1 MQYLSRI
8 CGVFFIVLMGLGC
21 DNEAPVSSDL
31 FEDEP
36 AVLAKQ
42 QERAAFASFQAAGP
56 AGARGVLAEGATFP
70 PTKGGFLILHRGNDW
85 ISYNVHTTGL
95 PQGAYTNW
103 WIIFNDPSQCAI
115 SNECTLDDVFAMPA
129 PSRPS
134 VFWAA
139 PGIVQSNGVGNFWA
153 KISEGQA
160 SGGVEPFLIGM
171 GLEDA
176 ANAAVFVI
184 IKYHGPASN
193 DPGELFLQTHS
204 VVGLCDDRA
213 NALPDGNCFDPQIA
227 MQNP

>member
-1 MQYLSRI
+1 MLALVAKSA
-8 CGVFFIVLMGLGC
+8 LAGL
-21 DNEAPVSSDL
+21 L
-31 FEDEP
+31 
-36 AVLAKQ
+36 
-42 QERAAFASFQAAGP
+42 
-56 AGARGVLAEGATFP
+56 
-70 PTKGGFLILHRGNDW
+70 
-85 ISYNVHTTGL
+85 
-95 PQGAYTNW
+95 QGAYTNW
-103 WIIFNDPSQCAI
+103 WVILNDPSQCPN
-115 SNECTLDDVFAMPA
+115 NECTLADVFTNPA
-129 PSRPS
+129 SKPS
-134 VFWAA
+134 VFWATG
-139 PGIVQSNGVGNFWA
+139 GIVQSNGVGNFWA

-227 MQNP
+227 MLNP